1 MKGKENMTR
10 QSCQQGHVSDPILT
24 RHGIVF
30 RIRYRIPTADGKWI
44 HKCETLVGLR
54 GKKQARIVL
63 NQRIRESENKPVGV
77 ADPTLADFTH
87 QLWLPYLERKQIK
100 PSTKRSYESS
110 LKHHV
115 MPMLGNLRIL
125 DVRPLHID
133 SLVQSTL
140 NKGSSPKT
148 VRNLL
153 GLLQGIFSL
162 AVDNEL
168 IPRCPIRDSHWPAV
182 NRREKPVW
190 TPAQLKSIVDAVP
203 DQYRGLFQCVMLTA
217 VRLGELL
224 GLQWRNVDVVNC
236 KLEIRQALWEGVTG
250 AAEDRWQ

>member
-1 MKGKENMTR
+1 
-10 QSCQQGHVSDPILT
+10 
-24 RHGIVF
+24 
-30 RIRYRIPTADGKWI
+30 
-44 HKCETLVGLR
+44 
-54 GKKQARIVL
+54 
-63 NQRIRESENKPVGV
+63 
-77 ADPTLADFTH
+77 
-87 QLWLPYLERKQIK
+87 
-100 PSTKRSYESS
+100 
-110 LKHHV
+110 